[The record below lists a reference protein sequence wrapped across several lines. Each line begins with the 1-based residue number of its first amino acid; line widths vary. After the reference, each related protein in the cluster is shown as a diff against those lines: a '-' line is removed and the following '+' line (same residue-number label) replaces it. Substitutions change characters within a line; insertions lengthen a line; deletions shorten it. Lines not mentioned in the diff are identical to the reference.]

1 VPANGILG
9 GKYPVRMKKLFV
21 TLALLV
27 VFWACRQPPEED
39 TDFLKNLLARDTA
52 LAAVLAHADS
62 LEVQIIYTMIDRD
75 TANRPTFRT
84 FYYNVDSSHYFYP
97 ASTVKLPTVML
108 ALEKLRALNI
118 DSLDMFTP
126 MFHDSVYAGQLSV
139 VRDSTARSGLP
150 SVEHYMKKILIV
162 SDNDAYNRLYEFVGQ
177 KALNERLRQLGYKQ
191 TRMLHRLERPLSR
204 NENAHTEA
212 VRFEKR
218 GQVVYQ
224 QPMLVN
230 EPLMEVRDNV
240 LRGKGFMR
248 NDSLIQQPFDF
259 TYKNFFPLTE
269 QHVML
274 RAILFP
280 ETVPPSRRFAITDED
295 RARVLEYMSQLP
307 TETYDPPYAT
317 DTTYYDAYCKFL
329 MFGSRREG
337 MPHSIRIF
345 NKVGDA
351 YGYLIDN
358 AYIVNFDTGV
368 EFMVSAVINTNTDG
382 IYNDGKYDYETLGF
396 PFLKRLGEVLYQYER
411 EERKRNVV
419 PNFSGFK
426 FDYSDKNK

>member
-1 VPANGILG
+1 
-9 GKYPVRMKKLFV
+9 MKKLHMALV
-21 TLALLV
+21 LLV
-27 VFWACRQPPEED
+27 VFGACRRQPLRED
-39 TDFLKNLLARDTA
+39 ADFLKNLLARDPA
-52 LAAVLAHADS
+52 LAAVLAQADS

-75 TANRPTFRT
+75 TANYPTFRT
-84 FYYNVDSSHYFYP
+84 FYYNVDSTHYFYP
-97 ASTVKLPTVML
+97 ASTVKLPAVML

-118 DSLDMFTP
+118 DSLDVYTP

-150 SVEHYMKKILIV
+150 SVEHYMKKILVV

-177 KALNERLRQLGYKQ
+177 KAMNERLHQLGYRQ
-191 TRMLHRLERPLSR
+191 VRILHRLERPLSR
-204 NENAHTEA
+204 EENAHTEA

-218 GQVVYQ
+218 GRVVYH

-230 EPLMEVRDNV
+230 EPLIEVPEKIF
-240 LRGKGFMR
+240 RGTGFML

-269 QHVML
+269 QHAML

-280 ETVPPSRRFAITDED
+280 ETVPPARRFAISEED

-307 TETYDPPYAT
+307 TETYAPSYAT
-317 DTTYYDAYCKFL
+317 DTTYYQAYCKFL
-329 MFGSRREG
+329 MFGGGRG
-337 MPHSIRIF
+337 PIPPGLRIF

-382 IYNDGKYDYETLGF
+382 VYNDGKYDYETLGF

-411 EERKRNVV
+411 EEREKGVM
-419 PNFSGFK
+419 PEFSGFR
-426 FDYSDKNK
+426 FYYHDKKK

>member
-1 VPANGILG
+1 
-9 GKYPVRMKKLFV
+9 MKKLHTALF
-21 TLALLV
+21 LLV
-27 VFWACRQPPEED
+27 IFWACRQQPLWED
-39 TDFLKNLLARDTA
+39 ADFLKNLLARDPA
-52 LAAVLAHADS
+52 LATVLAHADS

-75 TANRPTFRT
+75 TANHPTFRT
-84 FYYNVDSSHYFYP
+84 FYYNVDSTHYFYP
-97 ASTVKLPTVML
+97 ASTVKLPAVML

-118 DSLDMFTP
+118 DSLDVYTP
-126 MFHDSVYAGQLSV
+126 MFHDSAYAGQLSV
-139 VRDSTARSGLP
+139 VRDSTARNGLP
-150 SVEHYMKKILIV
+150 SVGHYMKKILVV

-177 KALNERLRQLGYKQ
+177 KAMNERLHQLGYRQ
-191 TRMLHRLERPLSR
+191 VRILHRLERPLGR
-204 NENAHTEA
+204 DENAHTEA
-212 VRFEKR
+212 VRFEKQGR
-218 GQVVYQ
+218 VVYQ

-230 EPLMEVRDNV
+230 EPLIEVSEKIF
-240 LRGKGFMR
+240 RGTGFVR

-269 QHVML
+269 QHAML

-280 ETVPPSRRFAITDED
+280 ETVPPARRFAISDED

-307 TETYDPPYAT
+307 TETSAPPYAT
-317 DTTYYDAYCKFL
+317 DTTYYEAYCKFL
-329 MFGSRREG
+329 MFGGGRG
-337 MPHSIRIF
+337 SIPPGLRIF

-396 PFLKRLGEVLYQYER
+396 PFLKRLGEVLYRYESEER
-411 EERKRNVV
+411 EKGVMPE
-419 PNFSGFK
+419 FSGFR
-426 FDYSDKNK
+426 FYYNDKEK